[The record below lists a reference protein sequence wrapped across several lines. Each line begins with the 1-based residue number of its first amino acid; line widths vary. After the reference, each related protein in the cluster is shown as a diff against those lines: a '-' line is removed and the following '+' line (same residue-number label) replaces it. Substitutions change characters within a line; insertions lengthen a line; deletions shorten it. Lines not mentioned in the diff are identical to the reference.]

1 MTADQPRSGAGPA
14 RAVLVVGGTS
24 GIGLATARRLAREGA
39 RVAVASRSAER
50 VDAVARELADLGAA
64 DAVGLVADLAEPG
77 SAARAVDAAVER
89 FGRLDAVVTSAQ
101 VMAYGSVEQVDPE
114 VFDRVVRV
122 AVQGTFEL
130 ARAALPALRASG
142 GGSLVVVSSLL
153 AEIAVPSMSTYC
165 TAKWGQ
171 LALVRSL
178 QAETR
183 RERDLHVSLVLPGA
197 VDTPIYEQGGTWA
210 GRTGHAP
217 PPVVAPDAVARACVR
232 ALEHPR
238 RMVHVGPVN
247 RFAVAGFRL
256 APGLYDVLAPILVD
270 RIVLR
275 GHDVP
280 SHPGNVLEPRAGLE
294 GERGGWTWWGSRRR
308 RR

>member
-1 MTADQPRSGAGPA
+1 MSAERATP

-24 GIGLATARRLAREGA
+24 GIGLATARRLARDGVS
-39 RVAVASRSAER
+39 VAVASRSAVR
-50 VDAVARELADLGAA
+50 VDAVARELAGLGAP
-64 DAVGLVADLAEPG
+64 DSVGIVTDLAETG
-77 SAARAVDAAVER
+77 SAARAVAAAVER
-89 FGRLDAVVTSAQ
+89 FGHLDAVITSAQ
-101 VMAYGSVEQVDPE
+101 VMAYGTVEQVDAE
-114 VFDRVVRV
+114 VFDRVARI

-153 AEIAVPSMSTYC
+153 GEIAVPSMSTYC

-171 LALVRSL
+171 LGLVRSL

-183 RERDLHVSLVLPGA
+183 RERDVHVTLVLPGA

-232 ALEHPR
+232 ALVRPR

-247 RFAVAGFRL
+247 RLAVAGFRL
-256 APGLYDVLAPILVD
+256 APGIYDVLAPFLVD
-270 RIVLR
+270 RVVLR
-275 GHDVP
+275 GRRVP
-280 SHPGNVLEPRAGLE
+280 SHPGNVLEPRAELE
-294 GERGGWTWWGSRRR
+294 GERGGWSWWGRRGR
-308 RR
+308 R